1 MNHSTLKATKDNHR
15 CKLFH
20 NLLRGHML
28 KFLAFIFYYI
38 EVSFLALSLD
48 MLRSDQDD
56 FF

>member
-1 MNHSTLKATKDNHR
+1 MNHSTLKATKDNRR